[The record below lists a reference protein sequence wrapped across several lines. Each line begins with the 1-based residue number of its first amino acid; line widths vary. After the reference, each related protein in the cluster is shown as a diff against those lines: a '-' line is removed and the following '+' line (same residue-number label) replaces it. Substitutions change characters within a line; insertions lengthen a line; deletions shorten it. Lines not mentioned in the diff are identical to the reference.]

1 MDAYLSK
8 GVLYAFISPLLL
20 ILWIAG
26 LRNRCFMRLF
36 YSSLIALGAG
46 YAIKPMKIIE
56 LLISFISHVGF
67 RAQIYMG
74 VFIGLLLSS

>member
-1 MDAYLSK
+1 
-8 GVLYAFISPLLL
+8 
-20 ILWIAG
+20 
-26 LRNRCFMRLF
+26 MRLF